1 MTRATGGMWGKRRL
15 EGDDTMDDDDGYM
28 THNLYKVLGGMN
40 VKFPIQYR
48 SEYVDPKDYE
58 ELNKKEAEEAAEREK
73 GG

>member
-1 MTRATGGMWGKRRL
+1 
-15 EGDDTMDDDDGYM
+15 M

-73 GG
+73 GGWSTTNYIYKINYHVRM